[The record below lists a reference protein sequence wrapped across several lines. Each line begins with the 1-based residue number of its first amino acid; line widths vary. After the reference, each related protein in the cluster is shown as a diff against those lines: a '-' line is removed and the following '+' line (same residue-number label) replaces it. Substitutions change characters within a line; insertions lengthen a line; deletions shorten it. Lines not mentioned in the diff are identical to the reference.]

1 MIESFKLKGVA
12 TYKPDGIE
20 VNDLKKVNFF
30 YGANGC
36 GKTTA
41 TNYLT
46 DTNVE
51 KFNDCAVQWQGG
63 QPLKTLVYNKAFRDK
78 NFGGSDIAGVFTLG
92 EATTEQVEQ
101 IRLKK
106 AEYDIENTQLKG
118 SKKVLKDKNEQLDT
132 TVEEFTKKCWL
143 LYQKYGSDFKEA
155 LRGSLKRELFK
166 DKILTFSASQVD
178 DEQVLTQ
185 QELLTKAETLL
196 GERPEVYPE
205 LPLFDTESLMAFE
218 QDDIW
223 QTVIV
228 GKSDVDIAAMI
239 NALGTHDWVN
249 QGRKY
254 IGDDENCPFCQQPTI
269 NDTFKAQLEDYFDTE
284 FLNQTERVMA
294 FGQAYAQKSKEIVSS
309 IYQLIEREKTNPNSK
324 LNLEAFAPYF
334 HSLESS
340 TRSNIIGFA
349 EKAEKVSVK
358 VEVAQTIE
366 ALTALKALIDT
377 ANGEIKKH
385 NQLAT
390 DFDNETATFRAQ
402 VWQFLADE
410 IKEDYKV
417 YIKKVKGL
425 EKAVAS
431 LGKNVNERDGKLTV
445 LKNELAE
452 LSKSNTSV
460 QPAVDEIN
468 RLLKAYG
475 FLNFE
480 IMPSQQIDNHY
491 VIQRQDG
498 TLALDT
504 LSEGE
509 VTFITFLYFVQ
520 LANGALTQ
528 DAVTENRVVVIDD
541 PISSLDSNVLYIV
554 SAIVKQLIKEVKS
567 DSSIKQ
573 LLLFTHNVYFHK
585 EASFQG
591 GRSNGCNQT
600 HFWILRKANNITTVQ
615 PYEQR
620 NPIESSYELLWREIK
635 EQGNNSCV
643 TIQNTMRRIL
653 ENYFKI
659 LGKFGDGNI
668 ESHFP
673 NLQEQ
678 QVCRS
683 LLYWINDGS
692 HCLPDDLFIQSQ
704 DETVDIYLN
713 VFRDVFK
720 HSGHIAHYNM
730 MMGIEEAQ
738 VEVVEEPPVE
748 VEEEEGAAA

>member
-20 VNDLKKVNFF
+20 INSLKKINFF

-41 TNYLT
+41 SNYLT
-46 DTNVE
+46 DTSIE
-51 KFNDCAVQWQGG
+51 KFNECSIQWQGNI
-63 QPLKTLVYNKAFRDK
+63 PLNTLVYNKAFRDK

-92 EATTEQVEQ
+92 EATTEQVEL

-106 AEYDIENTQLKG
+106 AEFDNEEKQLTG
-118 SKKVLKDKNEQLDT
+118 NQKVLKQKNVELDT
-132 TVEEFTKKCWL
+132 ATSEFTEQCWS
-143 LYQKYGSDFKEA
+143 LYKKYGDDFKEA
-155 LRGSLKRELFK
+155 LQGSLKKKLFK
-166 DKILTFSASQVD
+166 DKILQFSVSASDV
-178 DEQVLTQ
+178 EQVLKH
-185 QELLTKAETLL
+185 ELLIEKAKTLL

-205 LPLFDTESLMAFE
+205 LPSMNLDLLSRIE

-239 NALGTHDWVN
+239 DTLGTHDWVN

-254 IGDDENCPFCQQPTI
+254 LGEDETCPFCQQNTI
-269 NDTFKAQLEDYFDTE
+269 NDAFKAQLERYFDDD
-284 FLNQTERVMA
+284 FSVQTEKVTLLKENYSQSA
-294 FGQAYAQKSKEIVSS
+294 DELILSLQK
-309 IYQLIEREKTNPNSK
+309 LLDTEKNNPHSK
-324 LNLEAFAPYF
+324 LDLEACIPYF
-334 HSLESS
+334 HALESAIK
-340 TRSNIIGFA
+340 SNILGFSEKV
-349 EKAEKVSVK
+349 EKASLQFDVSPT
-358 VEVAQTIE
+358 AR
-366 ALTALKALIDT
+366 ALTELQSLIDK
-377 ANGEIKKH
+377 ANDEIKNH

-390 DFDNETATFRAQ
+390 DFDRETSKFKAE

-410 IKEDYKV
+410 INDDYKR
-417 YIKKVKGL
+417 YKKKVTGL
-425 EKAVAS
+425 EKAVEQ
-431 LGKNVNERDGKLTV
+431 LGKTFAERTEKVAT
-445 LKNELAE
+445 LKTELAD
-452 LSKSNTSV
+452 LSKNNTSV

-480 IMPSQQIDNHY
+480 IVPSQQLENHY

-498 TLALDT
+498 TLTLDT

-509 VTFITFLYFVQ
+509 ITFITFLYFVQ

-554 SAIVKQLIKEVKS
+554 SAIVKQLIKEVKEGS
-567 DSSIKQ
+567 TVKQ

-600 HFWILRKANNITTVQ
+600 HFWILRKANNITSIQ
-615 PYEQR
+615 PYEQL

-635 EQGNNSCV
+635 EQGNNSCI

-659 LGKFGDGNI
+659 LGKFSDGDI
-668 ESHFP
+668 EAKFKNP
-673 NLQEQ
+673 QEQ
-678 QVCRS
+678 QVFRS

-692 HCLPDDLFIQSQ
+692 HCLPDDLFIQNQ
-704 DETVDIYLN
+704 DDTVDIYCS
-713 VFRDVFK
+713 VFKDVFK
-720 HSGHIAHYNM
+720 FSGHIAHYNM
-730 MMGIEEAQ
+730 MMGVQDEP
-738 VEVVEEPPVE
+738 EVVGELGVD
-748 VEEEEGAAA
+748 VV

>member
-20 VNDLKKVNFF
+20 VNNLTKINFF

-46 DTNVE
+46 DTRVE
-51 KFNDCAVQWQGG
+51 KFNECTIQWQGG

-106 AEYDIENTQLKG
+106 AEFDNEESQLKDNQ
-118 SKKVLKDKNEQLDT
+118 KFLTQKNNELNT
-132 TVEEFTKKCWL
+132 TESEFTEQCWSLYKK
-143 LYQKYGSDFKEA
+143 YENDFKEA
-155 LRGSLKRELFK
+155 LQGSLKKKLFK
-166 DKILTFSASQVD
+166 EKILQFSTSAAD
-178 DEQVLTQ
+178 AEQVIKYEILI
-185 QELLTKAETLL
+185 EKSKTLL

-205 LPLFDTESLMAFE
+205 ISSIITNQLSLIE
-218 QDDIW
+218 QDVIW
-223 QTVIV
+223 QRIII
-228 GKSDVDIAAMI
+228 GKSDVNIAAMMD
-239 NALGTHDWVN
+239 ALGSHDWVN
-249 QGRKY
+249 QGRSY
-254 IGDDENCPFCQQPTI
+254 ISDNDTCPFCQQKTI
-269 NDTFKAQLEDYFDTE
+269 SDDFRSELEDYFDDDFSE
-284 FLNQTERVMA
+284 QTERVSSLNR
-294 FGQAYAQKSKEIVSS
+294 AYIEVSEKVLNSISKI
-309 IYQLIEREKTNPNSK
+309 IENESKNPNSK
-324 LNLEAFAPYF
+324 LEIETFVPYF
-334 HSLESS
+334 YSLESAIK
-340 TRSNIIGFA
+340 SNIIGFTD
-349 EKAEKVSVK
+349 KAEKPSLRL
-358 VEVAQTIE
+358 EAYQTIDLLNE
-366 ALTALKALIDT
+366 LMSLIYKA
-377 ANGEIKKH
+377 NSEIQKH

-390 DFDNETATFRAQ
+390 DFDNQTAKFKEQ
-402 VWQFLADE
+402 VWHFLADE
-410 IKEDYKV
+410 IFDDYKR
-417 YIKKVKGL
+417 YTRKANGL
-425 EKAVAS
+425 EKAISNLDKSVVERTERVTS
-431 LGKNVNERDGKLTV
+431 LKS
-445 LKNELAE
+445 ELAE
-452 LSKSNTSV
+452 LSKNSTSV

-480 IMPSQQIDNHY
+480 IVPSRQLANHY

-509 VTFITFLYFVQ
+509 VTFITFLYFIQ

-554 SAIVKQLIKEVKS
+554 SAIVKQLIKEVKGG
-567 DSSIKQ
+567 SSIKQ

-585 EASFQG
+585 EVSFQG
-591 GRSNGCNQT
+591 GRSNGCNKT
-600 HFWILRKANNITTVQ
+600 HFWILRKANNITSIQ
-615 PYEQR
+615 HYEQH

-635 EQGNNSCV
+635 EQGNNSSI

-659 LGKFGDGNI
+659 LGKFSDNDI
-668 ESHFP
+668 ESNFE
-673 NLQEQ
+673 NLEEQ

-704 DETVDIYLN
+704 NDTVDIYRN

-720 HSGHIAHYNM
+720 YSGHIAHYNM
-730 MMGIEEAQ
+730 MMGIEQ
-738 VEVVEEPPVE
+738 NKVEEAKEQGV
-748 VEEEEGAAA
+748 AA

>member
-1 MIESFKLKGVA
+1 MIEYFKLKGVA

-20 VNDLKKVNFF
+20 VNNLKPINFF

-46 DTNVE
+46 DTSEE
-51 KFNDCAVQWQGG
+51 KFNHCDIQWAGG
-63 QPLKTLVYNKAFRDK
+63 TQLKTVVYNKAFREK

-106 AEYDIENTQLKG
+106 EAHDNEVAQITGFENNLKTQSAL
-118 SKKVLKDKNEQLDT
+118 LDT
-132 TVEEFTKKCWL
+132 TVSDFTDKCWL
-143 LYQKYGSDFKEA
+143 LYKKYGDDFKDA
-155 LRGSLKRELFK
+155 LRGALKKELFK
-166 DKILTFSASQVD
+166 DKILTFSSNQTED
-178 DEQVLTQ
+178 LQSLTY
-185 QELLTKAETLL
+185 QELLTKADTLL
-196 GERPEVYPE
+196 GERPKVYEE
-205 LPLFDTESLMAFE
+205 LPLFDTESLMLIE
-218 QDDIW
+218 QEDIW
-223 QTVIV
+223 HRVIV

-239 NALGTHDWVN
+239 DALGSHDWVN

-254 IGDDENCPFCQQPTI
+254 ISDDENCPFCQQATI
-269 NDTFKAQLEDYFDTE
+269 NDAFKTQLEGYFDDD
-284 FLNQTERVMA
+284 FSIQTDRVVA
-294 FGQAYAQKSKEIVSS
+294 LGQAYAQKSKEIVSTL
-309 IYQLIEREKTNPNSK
+309 YQLIEREKNNQNSK
-324 LNLEAFAPYF
+324 LDLESFAPYF
-334 HSLESS
+334 HALDSS
-340 TRSNIIGFA
+340 TRSNIIRFS
-349 EKAEKVSVK
+349 EKAEKASLK
-358 VEVAQTIE
+358 VEVAPTIE
-366 ALTALKALIDT
+366 ALTGLKVLIDA
-377 ANGEIKKH
+377 ANDEIKKH

-390 DFDNETATFRAQ
+390 DFDNETATFKSQ

-410 IKEDYKV
+410 VKEDYKV

-425 EKAVAS
+425 EKAVGS
-431 LGKNVNERDGKLTV
+431 LSKNVAERTEKITV
-445 LKNELAE
+445 LKSELTE
-452 LSKSNTSV
+452 LSKNNTSV

-480 IMPSQQIDNHY
+480 IVPSKQLGNHY
-491 VIQRQDG
+491 VIQREDG

-554 SAIVKQLIKEVKS
+554 SAIVKQLIKEVKEGAT
-567 DSSIKQ
+567 IKQ
-573 LLLFTHNVYFHK
+573 LFLFTHNVYFHK

-600 HFWILRKANNITTVQ
+600 HFWILRKANNITSVK
-615 PYEQR
+615 PYEQH

-635 EQGNNSCV
+635 EQGNNSCI

-659 LGKFGDGNI
+659 LGKFSDGDI
-668 ESHFP
+668 EAQFE

-692 HCLPDDLFIQSQ
+692 HCLPDDLYIQSQ
-704 DETVDIYLN
+704 NDTVDIYLK
-713 VFRDVFK
+713 VFRDVFY
-720 HSGHIAHYNM
+720 HSKHIAHYNM

-738 VEVVEEPPVE
+738 IEVVEEQGV
-748 VEEEEGAAA
+748 AA

>member
-20 VNDLKKVNFF
+20 VNDLKKINFF

-51 KFNDCAVQWQGG
+51 KFNECAVQWQSG

-106 AEYDIENTQLKG
+106 AEYDNENTQLKG
-118 SKKVLKDKNEQLDT
+118 SQKVLKDKSEQLDT

-178 DEQVLTQ
+178 DEQVLTH
-185 QELLTKAETLL
+185 QELLTKADTLL

-205 LPLFDTESLMAFE
+205 LLLFDTESLMAFE
-218 QDDIW
+218 QDEIW

-254 IGDDENCPFCQQPTI
+254 IEDDENCPFCQQPTI
-269 NDTFKAQLEDYFDTE
+269 NDAFKAQLEDYFDTE

-340 TRSNIIGFA
+340 TRSNIIGFS

-366 ALTALKALIDT
+366 ALTALKTLIDA
-377 ANGEIKKH
+377 ANDEIKKH

-390 DFDNETATFRAQ
+390 DFDNETATFKAQ

-431 LGKNVNERDGKLTV
+431 LGKNVNERDGKLAV
-445 LKNELAE
+445 LKSELAE

-480 IMPSQQIDNHY
+480 IVPSQQIDNHY
-491 VIQRQDG
+491 IIQRQDG

-554 SAIVKQLIKEVKS
+554 SAIVKQLIKEVK
-567 DSSIKQ
+567 DGSSIKQ

-600 HFWILRKANNITTVQ
+600 HFWILRKANNITTIQ

-659 LGKFGDGNI
+659 LGKFSDDDI
-668 ESHFP
+668 EAQFENP
-673 NLQEQ
+673 QEQ

-692 HCLPDDLFIQSQ
+692 HCLPDDLYIQSQ
-704 DETVDIYLN
+704 NDTVDIYLK
-713 VFRDVFK
+713 VFRDVFYYSK
-720 HSGHIAHYNM
+720 HIAHYNM

-738 VEVVEEPPVE
+738 VEVVKEPPVE
-748 VEEEEGAAA
+748 VKEEEGAAA

>member
-20 VNDLKKVNFF
+20 VNGLKKVNFF

-41 TNYLT
+41 SNYLT
-46 DTNVE
+46 DTSIE
-51 KFNDCAVQWQGG
+51 KFNECSIQWQGNT
-63 QPLKTLVYNKAFRDK
+63 PLNTLVYNKAFRDK

-92 EATTEQVEQ
+92 EASTEQVEQ

-106 AEYDIENTQLKG
+106 AEFENEDKQLKG
-118 SKKVLKDKNEQLDT
+118 NQTVLKQKNVELDT
-132 TVEEFTKKCWL
+132 AVIEFTEQCWS
-143 LYQKYGSDFKEA
+143 LYKKYGDDFKEA
-155 LRGSLKRELFK
+155 LQGSLKKKLFK
-166 DKILTFSASQVD
+166 DKILQFSDSASD
-178 DEQVLTQ
+178 EEQVLKH
-185 QELLTKAETLL
+185 ELLIEKAKTLL
-196 GERPEVYPE
+196 GERPEVYQE
-205 LPLFDTESLMAFE
+205 LPSINFDLLSRIE

-223 QTVIV
+223 QRIIV
-228 GKSDVDIAAMI
+228 GKSDVNIAAMI
-239 NALGTHDWVN
+239 DALGSHDWVN

-254 IGDDENCPFCQQPTI
+254 LGEGETCPFCQRATI
-269 NDTFKAQLEDYFDTE
+269 DEAFKAQLEGYFDDD
-284 FLNQTERVMA
+284 FSVQTEKVAELR
-294 FGQAYAQKSKEIVSS
+294 QSYAQIADELINSLQ
-309 IYQLIEREKTNPNSK
+309 QLLDSERNNPNSK
-324 LNLEAFAPYF
+324 LDLEAFIPYF
-334 HSLESS
+334 HALESAIK
-340 TRSNIIGFA
+340 SNVLGFSEKV
-349 EKAEKVSVK
+349 EKASLQF
-358 VEVAQTIE
+358 EVCPTTDASTGLQDLIN
-366 ALTALKALIDT
+366 KAND
-377 ANGEIKKH
+377 EIRSH

-390 DFDNETATFRAQ
+390 DFDKEIAKFKAQ

-410 IKEDYKV
+410 INDDYKR
-417 YIKKVKGL
+417 YKKKATGL
-425 EKAVAS
+425 EKAVGQ
-431 LGKNVNERDGKLTV
+431 LNKTVNERTAKVTI
-445 LKNELAE
+445 LKTELEE
-452 LSKSNTSV
+452 LSKNNTSV

-480 IMPSQQIDNHY
+480 ILPSKQLANHY

-554 SAIVKQLIKEVKS
+554 SAIVKQMIKEVKDGS
-567 DSSIKQ
+567 PIKQ

-591 GRSNGCNQT
+591 GRANGCNQT
-600 HFWILRKANNITTVQ
+600 HFWILRKANNITSIQ

-635 EQGNNSCV
+635 EQGSNSCI

-659 LGKFGDGNI
+659 LGKFSDGDI
-668 ESHFP
+668 EAKFKNP
-673 NLQEQ
+673 QEQ

-692 HCLPDDLFIQSQ
+692 HCLPDDLFIQNQ
-704 DETVDIYLN
+704 NDTVDIYRD

-720 HSGHIAHYNM
+720 YSGHIAHYNM
-730 MMGIEEAQ
+730 MMGIKAEAIKSPEEQ
-738 VEVVEEPPVE
+738 EV
-748 VEEEEGAAA
+748 AA

>member
-20 VNDLKKVNFF
+20 VNDLKKINFF

-46 DTNVE
+46 DTSIE
-51 KFNDCAVQWQGG
+51 KFNECAVQWQGG
-63 QPLKTLVYNKAFRDK
+63 QPLKTLVYNKAFREK
-78 NFGGSDIAGVFTLG
+78 NFGGSDIAGVFTIG

-106 AEYDIENTQLKG
+106 AEYDNEESQLK
-118 SKKVLKDKNEQLDT
+118 SYQKILTQKNGELNT
-132 TVEEFTKKCWL
+132 AENEFTEQCWSQYKK
-143 LYQKYGSDFKEA
+143 YESDFKEA
-155 LRGSLKRELFK
+155 LQGSLKKKLFK
-166 DKILTFSASQVD
+166 DKILQFSVSATD
-178 DEQVLTQ
+178 KEQVLEY
-185 QELLTKAETLL
+185 ELLIEKGKTLL

-205 LPLFDTESLMAFE
+205 ISFNITHSLSIIE
-218 QDDIW
+218 QDEIW
-223 QTVIV
+223 QKVIV
-228 GKSDVDIAAMI
+228 GKSDVNIAAMMD
-239 NALGTHDWVN
+239 ALGSHDWVN

-254 IGDDENCPFCQQPTI
+254 ISNDSCPFCQQDTI
-269 NDTFKAQLEDYFDTE
+269 NDAFKAQLEGYFDDD
-284 FLNQTERVMA
+284 FLVQTERVSSLKQTYS
-294 FGQAYAQKSKEIVSS
+294 FNSKEVISS
-309 IYQLIEREKTNPNSK
+309 LSKLIENEKHNPNSK
-324 LNLEAFAPYF
+324 LDLEAFIPYF
-334 HSLESS
+334 YSLESAIK
-340 TRSNIIGFA
+340 SNNLGFADKA
-349 EKAEKVSVK
+349 EKASLQLEVSY
-358 VEVAQTIE
+358 TID
-366 ALTALKALIDT
+366 ALSELKSLIDK
-377 ANGEIKKH
+377 ANSEIQKH

-390 DFDNETATFRAQ
+390 DFDNETSKFKAQ

-410 IKEDYKV
+410 INDDFKRYF
-417 YIKKVKGL
+417 KKARGL
-425 EKAVAS
+425 EKAVS
-431 LGKNVNERDGKLTV
+431 GLGKTVVERTEKATS
-445 LKNELAE
+445 LKAELAV
-452 LSKSNTSV
+452 LSKNNTSV

-480 IMPSQQIDNHY
+480 IVPSKQLANHY

-554 SAIVKQLIKEVKS
+554 SAIVKQLIKEVK
-567 DSSIKQ
+567 DGSSIKQ

-600 HFWILRKANNITTVQ
+600 HFWILRKANNITTIQ
-615 PYEQR
+615 PYNQN

-635 EQGNNSCV
+635 EQGNNSCI

-659 LGKFGDGNI
+659 LGKFSDDDFEAKFQNQ
-668 ESHFP
+668 
-673 NLQEQ
+673 QEQ

-704 DETVDIYLN
+704 NDTVDIYRN
-713 VFRDVFK
+713 VFKDVFK

-730 MMGIEEAQ
+730 MMGIEETQ
-738 VEVVEEPPVE
+738 VKMTEEQN
-748 VEEEEGAAA
+748 AAA

>member
-20 VNDLKKVNFF
+20 ISNLKPINFF

-46 DTNVE
+46 DTSEE
-51 KFNDCAVQWQGG
+51 KFSDCAIQWTGG
-63 QPLKTLVYNKAFRDK
+63 NSLKTVVYNKAFRDK

-92 EATTEQVEQ
+92 EATTEQVKQ

-106 AEYDIENTQLKG
+106 DEYENEVGQIVGFNSTLKTQSG
-118 SKKVLKDKNEQLDT
+118 QLDV
-132 TVEEFTKKCWL
+132 TVSEFTDKSWR
-143 LYQKYGSDFKEA
+143 LYKKYGGDFREA
-155 LRGSLKRELFK
+155 LRGSLKKELFK
-166 DKILTFSASQVD
+166 DKILTFSVSQAD
-178 DEQVLTQ
+178 GEQVLTH

-205 LPLFDTESLMAFE
+205 LPLFDTESLMRIE

-223 QTVIV
+223 QKVIV

-254 IGDDENCPFCQQPTI
+254 ISDDENCPFCQQPTI
-269 NDTFKAQLEDYFDTE
+269 DDAFKAQLEGYFDTE
-284 FLNQTERVMA
+284 FLIQTDRVMA
-294 FGQAYAQKSKEIVSS
+294 FGQTYGQKSKEIISAL
-309 IYQLIEREKTNPNSK
+309 YQLIERERNNPNSK

-334 HSLESS
+334 HALDSS
-340 TRSNIIGFA
+340 TRSNIIGFS

-358 VEVAQTIE
+358 VEVAQTIK
-366 ALTALKALIDT
+366 ALIALKALIDT
-377 ANGEIKKH
+377 ANDEIKKH

-402 VWQFLADE
+402 VWKFLADE
-410 IKEDYKV
+410 VEADYKV

-425 EKAVAS
+425 ERAVANIS
-431 LGKNVNERDGKLTV
+431 KNVAERTEKIAI
-445 LKNELAE
+445 LKSELSE
-452 LSKSNTSV
+452 LSKNNTSA
-460 QPAVDEIN
+460 QTAVDEIN
-468 RLLKAYG
+468 KLLKAYD

-480 IMPSQQIDNHY
+480 IVPSGALDNHY

-520 LANGALTQ
+520 LANGGLTQ

-554 SAIVKQLIKEVKS
+554 SAIVKQLIKQVKTGS
-567 DSSIKQ
+567 TIKQ
-573 LLLFTHNVYFHK
+573 LMLFTHNVYFHK

-591 GRSNGCNQT
+591 SRSNGCNKT
-600 HFWILRKANNITTVQ
+600 HFWILRRGNNVTSVKA
-615 PYEQR
+615 YEQD

-635 EQGNNSCV
+635 EQGNNSCI

-659 LGKFGDGNI
+659 LGKFSDDDI
-668 ESHFP
+668 EAKFDNP
-673 NLQEQ
+673 QKQL
-678 QVCRS
+678 VCRS

-692 HCLPDDLFIQSQ
+692 HCFPDDLFIQNQ
-704 DETVDIYLN
+704 GDTVDVYLN
-713 VFRDVFK
+713 VFKDVFK
-720 HSGHIAHYNM
+720 HTGHIAHYNM
-730 MMGIEEAQ
+730 MMGIEEVQ
-738 VEVVEEPPVE
+738 VEVEQ
-748 VEEEEGAAA
+748 

>member
-1 MIESFKLKGVA
+1 MIESFKLKGIA
-12 TYKPDGIE
+12 TYKPNGIE
-20 VNDLKKVNFF
+20 VNNLKKINFF
-30 YGANGC
+30 YGANGS

-46 DTNVE
+46 DTNVK
-51 KFNDCAVQWQGG
+51 KFNECRVQWLGG

-101 IRLKK
+101 VRLKK
-106 AEYDIENTQLKG
+106 AEYDNEESQLKANQ
-118 SKKVLKDKNEQLDT
+118 KVITQKNDELDT
-132 TVEEFTKKCWL
+132 AENDFTEQCWSLYKK
-143 LYQKYGSDFKEA
+143 YENDFKEA
-155 LRGSLKRELFK
+155 LQGSLKKKLFK
-166 DKILTFSASQVD
+166 DKIIQFSASATD
-178 DEQVLTQ
+178 AEQVLKY
-185 QELLTKAETLL
+185 ELLIEKGRTLL

-205 LPLFDTESLMAFE
+205 ILLTITNSLSLIE
-218 QDDIW
+218 QDYIW
-223 QTVIV
+223 QTIIV
-228 GKSDVDIAAMI
+228 GKSDVNIAAMMD
-239 NALGTHDWVN
+239 AVGSHDWVN
-249 QGRKY
+249 QGRNY
-254 IGDDENCPFCQQPTI
+254 ISGNDTCPFCQQETI
-269 NDTFKAQLEDYFDTE
+269 NDAFRSQLEGYFDDN
-284 FLNQTERVMA
+284 FSVQTERVSSLK
-294 FGQAYAQKSKEIVSS
+294 QAYSEMSEEVIRSLSK
-309 IYQLIEREKTNPNSK
+309 LIENEKRNQNIK
-324 LNLEAFAPYF
+324 LELEAFIPYF
-334 HSLESS
+334 HSLEGAIK
-340 TRSNIIGFA
+340 SNILSFADKA
-349 EKAEKVSVK
+349 EKASLQLEVS
-358 VEVAQTIE
+358 QTADAISE
-366 ALTALKALIDT
+366 LKSLIDK
-377 ANGEIKKH
+377 ANNEIKKH
-385 NQLAT
+385 NQLAA
-390 DFDNETATFRAQ
+390 DFDNQTAKFKMQ

-410 IKEDYKV
+410 IIDDYKR

-425 EKAVAS
+425 EKAASGLGKSAFERSQKAAS
-431 LGKNVNERDGKLTV
+431 LKA
-445 LKNELAE
+445 ELAE
-452 LSKSNTSV
+452 LSKNNTSV

-480 IMPSQQIDNHY
+480 IMPSRQLVNHY

-554 SAIVKQLIKEVKS
+554 SAIVKQLIKEVK
-567 DSSIKQ
+567 DNSSIKQ

-600 HFWILRKANNITTVQ
+600 HFWIIRKANNITSIQ

-635 EQGNNSCV
+635 EQGNSSCI
-643 TIQNTMRRIL
+643 TIQYSMRRIL

-659 LGKFGDGNI
+659 LGKFSDGDI
-668 ESHFP
+668 ESNFA

-683 LLYWINDGS
+683 LIYWINDGS
-692 HCLPDDLFIQSQ
+692 HCLPDDLFIQNQ
-704 DETVDIYLN
+704 NDNVDIYRN

-720 HSGHIAHYNM
+720 YSGHIAHYNM
-730 MMGIEEAQ
+730 MMGIEQAK
-738 VEVVEEPPVE
+738 VEV
-748 VEEEEGAAA
+748 AI

>member
-20 VNDLKKVNFF
+20 VNNLKPINFF

-46 DTNVE
+46 DASEE
-51 KFNDCAVQWQGG
+51 KFSDCAIQWTGG
-63 QPLKTLVYNKAFRDK
+63 NSLKTVVYNKAFRDK

-101 IRLKK
+101 IRSKK
-106 AEYDIENTQLKG
+106 AEYDNEANQLSGAQKTLG
-118 SKKVLKDKNEQLDT
+118 ERSGLLAT
-132 TVEEFTKKCWL
+132 TVDEFTEKCWL
-143 LYQKYGSDFKEA
+143 LYKKYGDDFKEA
-155 LRGSLKRELFK
+155 LRGSLQKKLFK
-166 DKILTFSASQVD
+166 DKILTFSPSSSDA
-178 DEQVLTQ
+178 EAVLKH
-185 QELLTKAETLL
+185 EILLAKAETLL

-205 LPLFDTESLMAFE
+205 LPLFDSESLMRFE

-223 QTVIV
+223 QKVIV

-269 NDTFKAQLEDYFDTE
+269 DDAFKAQLEGYFDTE
-284 FLNQTERVMA
+284 FLIQTERVMA

-309 IYQLIEREKTNPNSK
+309 LYQLVEQEKNNPNTK
-324 LNLEAFAPYF
+324 LNLEAFSPYL
-334 HSLESS
+334 HALESS

-349 EKAEKVSVK
+349 EKSEKVSVK
-358 VEVAQTIE
+358 VEVVQTIE

-377 ANGEIKKH
+377 ANDEIKKH

-390 DFDNETATFRAQ
+390 GFDNETETFRAQ

-431 LGKNVNERDGKLTV
+431 LGKNVAERNEKIAV
-445 LKNELAE
+445 LKSELSE
-452 LSKSNTSV
+452 LSKNNTSA

-468 RLLKAYG
+468 KLLKAYG

-480 IMPSQQIDNHY
+480 IVPSAALDNHY
-491 VIQRQDG
+491 VVQRQDG

-520 LANGALTQ
+520 LANGGLTQ

-554 SAIVKQLIKEVKS
+554 SAIVKQLIKEVKAGS
-567 DSSIKQ
+567 TIKQ

-591 GRSNGCNQT
+591 GRSNGCNKT
-600 HFWILRKANNITTVQ
+600 HFWILRKANNITSVQ
-615 PYEQR
+615 PYEQH

-635 EQGNNSCV
+635 EQGNNSCI

-659 LGKFGDGNI
+659 LGKFSDDDI
-668 ESHFP
+668 EAKFE

-692 HCLPDDLFIQSQ
+692 HCLPDDLFIQNQ
-704 DETVDIYLN
+704 GDTVDLYLN
-713 VFRDVFK
+713 VFKDVFRY
-720 HSGHIAHYNM
+720 SGHIAHYNM
-730 MMGIEEAQ
+730 MMGIEEVQ
-738 VEVVEEPPVE
+738 VEVVAEQGV
-748 VEEEEGAAA
+748 AA

>member
-20 VNDLKKVNFF
+20 VNELKKINFF

-46 DTNVE
+46 DTCIE
-51 KFNDCAVQWQGG
+51 KFNECAVQWQSG

-92 EATTEQVEQ
+92 VATTEQVEQ
-101 IRLKK
+101 ISLKK
-106 AEYDIENTQLKG
+106 AEYENEESQLKNYQ
-118 SKKVLKDKNEQLDT
+118 KILTQKNGELNAT
-132 TVEEFTKKCWL
+132 ENEFTEQCWSLYKK
-143 LYQKYGSDFKEA
+143 YESDFKEA
-155 LRGSLKRELFK
+155 LQGSLKKKLFK
-166 DKILTFSASQVD
+166 DKILQFSVSATD
-178 DEQVLTQ
+178 TEQVLKY
-185 QELLTKAETLL
+185 ELLIEKGKTLL

-205 LPLFDTESLMAFE
+205 ISFNITNSLSLIE
-218 QDDIW
+218 QDEIW
-223 QTVIV
+223 KRVIV
-228 GKSDVDIAAMI
+228 GKSDVNIAAMMD
-239 NALGTHDWVN
+239 ALGSHDWVN

-254 IGDDENCPFCQQPTI
+254 ISNDSCPFCQQDTI
-269 NDTFKAQLEDYFDTE
+269 NDAFRAQLEGYFDDD
-284 FLNQTERVMA
+284 FSVQTERVSSLKQIYSENA
-294 FGQAYAQKSKEIVSS
+294 ERVISSLSK
-309 IYQLIEREKTNPNSK
+309 LIENEKHNPNSK
-324 LNLEAFAPYF
+324 LDIEAFIPYSY
-334 HSLESS
+334 SLESAIK
-340 TRSNIIGFA
+340 SNTLGFADKA
-349 EKAEKVSVK
+349 EKASLQLEVSH
-358 VEVAQTIE
+358 TID
-366 ALTALKALIDT
+366 ALSELKSLIDK
-377 ANGEIKKH
+377 ANNEIQKH

-390 DFDNETATFRAQ
+390 DFDNETAKFKAQ

-410 IKEDYKV
+410 IKDDFKRHS
-417 YIKKVKGL
+417 KKAKGL
-425 EKAVAS
+425 EKAVFGLDKSIAERAEKTAS
-431 LGKNVNERDGKLTV
+431 LKAK
-445 LKNELAE
+445 LAE
-452 LSKSNTSV
+452 LSKNNTSV

-480 IMPSQQIDNHY
+480 IVPSKQLANHY

-554 SAIVKQLIKEVKS
+554 SAIVKQLIKEVK
-567 DSSIKQ
+567 DGSSIKQ

-600 HFWILRKANNITTVQ
+600 HFWILRKANNITTIQ

-635 EQGNNSCV
+635 EQGNNSCI

-659 LGKFGDGNI
+659 LGKFSDDDF
-668 ESHFP
+668 EAKFK

-704 DETVDIYLN
+704 NDTVDIYRN

-720 HSGHIAHYNM
+720 HSGHLAHYNM
-730 MMGIEEAQ
+730 MMGIEETQ
-738 VEVVEEPPVE
+738 VEVPEEQNV
-748 VEEEEGAAA
+748 AA

>member
-1 MIESFKLKGVA
+1 MIESFKLKGIA
-12 TYKPDGIE
+12 TYKPNGIE
-20 VNDLKKVNFF
+20 VNNLKKINFF
-30 YGANGC
+30 YGANGS

-46 DTNVE
+46 DTDVK
-51 KFNDCAVQWQGG
+51 KFNECRVQWQGG

-101 IRLKK
+101 VRLKK
-106 AEYDIENTQLKG
+106 AEHDNEESQLKANQ
-118 SKKVLKDKNEQLDT
+118 KVITQKNDELDT
-132 TVEEFTKKCWL
+132 TENDFTEQCWSLYKK
-143 LYQKYGSDFKEA
+143 YENDFKEA
-155 LRGSLKRELFK
+155 LQGSLKKKLFK
-166 DKILTFSASQVD
+166 DKIIQFSASATD
-178 DEQVLTQ
+178 AEQVPKY
-185 QELLTKAETLL
+185 ELLIEKGITLL

-205 LPLFDTESLMAFE
+205 ILLTITNSLSLIE
-218 QDDIW
+218 QDYIW
-223 QTVIV
+223 QTIIV
-228 GKSDVDIAAMI
+228 GKSDVNIAAMMD
-239 NALGTHDWVN
+239 AVGSHDWVN
-249 QGRKY
+249 QGRNY
-254 IGDDENCPFCQQPTI
+254 ISDNDTCPFCQQETI
-269 NDTFKAQLEDYFDTE
+269 NDAFRSQLEGYFDDN
-284 FLNQTERVMA
+284 FSVQTERVSSLK
-294 FGQAYAQKSKEIVSS
+294 QTYSEISEEVIRSLSK
-309 IYQLIEREKTNPNSK
+309 LIENEKRNHNSK
-324 LNLEAFAPYF
+324 LELEAFIPYF
-334 HSLESS
+334 HSLEGAIK
-340 TRSNIIGFA
+340 SNILSFADKA
-349 EKAEKVSVK
+349 EKASLQLEVS
-358 VEVAQTIE
+358 QTADAIIE
-366 ALTALKALIDT
+366 LKSLIDK
-377 ANGEIKKH
+377 ANNEIKKH
-385 NQLAT
+385 NKLAA
-390 DFDNETATFRAQ
+390 DYDNQTAKFKVQ

-410 IKEDYKV
+410 IIDDYKR

-425 EKAVAS
+425 DKAVSGLGKSAVERSQKAAS
-431 LGKNVNERDGKLTV
+431 LKA
-445 LKNELAE
+445 ELAE
-452 LSKSNTSV
+452 LSKNNTSV

-480 IMPSQQIDNHY
+480 ILPSRQLVNHY

-528 DAVTENRVVVIDD
+528 DAVTENRVVIIDD

-554 SAIVKQLIKEVKS
+554 SAIVKQLIKEVK
-567 DSSIKQ
+567 DNSSIKQ

-600 HFWILRKANNITTVQ
+600 HFWIIRKANNITSIQ
-615 PYEQR
+615 PYEQC

-635 EQGNNSCV
+635 EQGNSSCI
-643 TIQNTMRRIL
+643 TIQNSMRRIL

-659 LGKFGDGNI
+659 LGKFSDGDI
-668 ESHFP
+668 ESNFA

-683 LLYWINDGS
+683 LIYWINDGS
-692 HCLPDDLFIQSQ
+692 HCLPDDLFIQNQ
-704 DETVDIYLN
+704 NDNVDIYRN

-720 HSGHIAHYNM
+720 YSGHIAHYNM
-730 MMGIEEAQ
+730 MMGIEQAK
-738 VEVVEEPPVE
+738 VE
-748 VEEEEGAAA
+748 VEVEVAI

>member
-20 VNDLKKVNFF
+20 VSGLKKINFF

-36 GKTTA
+36 GKTT
-41 TNYLT
+41 TSNYLT
-46 DTNVE
+46 DTNIE
-51 KFNDCAVQWQGG
+51 KFSECSIHWQGNS
-63 QPLKTLVYNKAFRDK
+63 PLNTIVYNKAFRDK

-92 EATTEQVEQ
+92 EASTEQVEQ

-106 AEYDIENTQLKG
+106 AAFDNEEKQLTG
-118 SKKVLKDKNEQLDT
+118 NQTVLKQKN
-132 TVEEFTKKCWL
+132 VELETAVSEFTEQCWS
-143 LYQKYGSDFKEA
+143 LYKKYGDDFKEA
-155 LRGSLKRELFK
+155 LQGSLKKKLFK
-166 DKILTFSASQVD
+166 DKIVQFSTSASD
-178 DEQVLTQ
+178 EEQVLKH
-185 QELLTKAETLL
+185 ELLIEKAKTLL

-205 LPLFDTESLMAFE
+205 LPSINFDLLLRIE

-223 QTVIV
+223 QRIIV
-228 GKSDVDIAAMI
+228 GKSDVNIAAMI
-239 NALGTHDWVN
+239 DALGSHDWVN

-254 IGDDENCPFCQQPTI
+254 VGEGDTCPFCQQSTI
-269 NDTFKAQLEDYFDTE
+269 NEAFKAQLEGYFDDD
-284 FLNQTERVMA
+284 FSFQTQKVAQLKQNYSHSAEELINSLQRLLDRER
-294 FGQAYAQKSKEIVSS
+294 S
-309 IYQLIEREKTNPNSK
+309 NPNSK
-324 LNLEAFAPYF
+324 LDLAACTPYF
-334 HSLESS
+334 HALESAIKA
-340 TRSNIIGFA
+340 NILGFSEKI
-349 EKAEKVSVK
+349 EKASLQFAVSP
-358 VEVAQTIE
+358 TTGT
-366 ALTALKALIDT
+366 LTQLQALIEK
-377 ANGEIKKH
+377 ANDEIRSH

-390 DFDNETATFRAQ
+390 DFDYETTKFKAQ

-410 IKEDYKV
+410 INDDYKR
-417 YIKKVKGL
+417 YKNKVTGL
-425 EKAVAS
+425 EKAIAK
-431 LGKNVNERDGKLTV
+431 LGKTFAERTEKV
-445 LKNELAE
+445 AILKTELAD
-452 LSKSNTSV
+452 LSKNNTSV

-480 IMPSQQIDNHY
+480 IVPSQQLENHY

-554 SAIVKQLIKEVKS
+554 SAIVKQMIKEVKEG
-567 DSSIKQ
+567 SSIKQ

-591 GRSNGCNQT
+591 GRANSCNQT
-600 HFWILRKANNITTVQ
+600 HFWILRKANNITSIQ

-635 EQGNNSCV
+635 EQVNNSFI

-659 LGKFGDGNI
+659 LGKFSDGDI
-668 ESHFP
+668 EAKFENP
-673 NLQEQ
+673 QEQ

-692 HCLPDDLFIQSQ
+692 HCLPDDLFIQNQ
-704 DETVDIYLN
+704 YDTVDIYRN

-720 HSGHIAHYNM
+720 YSGHIAHYNM
-730 MMGIEEAQ
+730 MMGVQ
-738 VEVVEEPPVE
+738 DEPELKVDLG
-748 VEEEEGAAA
+748 VDAA